1 MSGRRKYTSL
11 LIVLL
16 CMIFIPSAAARE
28 ILSDV
33 DCVVEA
39 DEVINGSLFV
49 LCENLIVS
57 GTVNGDLIGAA
68 LRAQIDGAINGNLY
82 FVTGQLDLSANVQ
95 GDVHFGGLV
104 LNIRHPDTG
113 ESTESGISG
122 SLKAVALAT
131 SLAPTSSIG
140 AGVLYLGYQLI
151 ADGRIEGEINFW
163 GSALILNEQ
172 VRGDVYAAVGNPAS
186 DSSQL
191 ETLLLPLQFDIDLRN
206 PGLTIGQDAQIRGHL
221 RYSGTT
227 EGEIAGRV
235 RGGVEFDPVIT
246 PIPTLEEPGSFR
258 IFLGQI
264 AREYFTLMAVGVLGV
279 LAMPRIARMPLAPL
293 RSRPF
298 PSFSAGLLA
307 FILSFPIWLIVLF
320 ISLLLIV
327 LLQITGLQE
336 LVLVTA
342 IVLGM
347 VNVGSASLFYF
358 VSIFMA
364 RALIGLM
371 LGRLLL
377 RLVLSPQDLDTR
389 RMLVLAQ
396 AVGLAV
402 LAVAVSLPLLGWIVN
417 AAALFLGLGAIL
429 LVTLEQ
435 GRRVRDSLPT
445 PVPAWYAPSP
455 IARAA
460 QMQSSN
466 PALDHVPV
474 MPPLPPVPVNQQPP
488 APGTENLP
496 EGFDWS
502 FFSDEEP

>member
-1 MSGRRKYTSL
+1 MSRQRKLTSL
-11 LIVLL
+11 LIALL
-16 CMIFIPSAAARE
+16 CMIIIPPVAARE
-28 ILSDV
+28 ILNDV

-39 DEVINGSLFV
+39 DEVIQGSLFV
-49 LCENLIVS
+49 LCENLIVN

-68 LRAQIDGAINGNLY
+68 LRARIDGTINGNLY
-82 FVTGQLDLSANVQ
+82 FVTGQLDLSANVN

-104 LNIRHPDTG
+104 LNISHPQTDANTDA
-113 ESTESGISG
+113 GISG

-131 SLAPTSSIG
+131 SLAEASSVGNGI
-140 AGVLYLGYQLI
+140 LYLGYQLI
-151 ADGRIEGEINFW
+151 ANGRIDGEINFW
-163 GSALILNEQ
+163 GSALSLNER
-172 VRGDVYAAVGNPAS
+172 VNGNVYAAVGNPAS

-206 PGLTIGQDAQIRGHL
+206 PGLTVGADALIRG
-221 RYSGTT
+221 RISYSGTT
-227 EGEIAGRV
+227 EGEILGRV
-235 RGGVEFDPVIT
+235 RGGVEFDALVT

-279 LAMPRIARMPLAPL
+279 LAMPRIARTPLTPL

-307 FILSFPIWLIVLF
+307 FILSFPIWLIILF

-377 RLVLSPQDLDTR
+377 RLVLHPQDMDSR

-402 LAVAVSLPLLGWIVN
+402 LAVAVSLPLFGWIFN

-455 IARAA
+455 IARAV
-460 QMQSSN
+460 QMQTS
-466 PALDHVPV
+466 PTLDHVPV
-474 MPPLPPVPVNQQPP
+474 MPPLPPAPVVEPP
-488 APGTENLP
+488 PLPGMENLP

-502 FFSDEEP
+502 FFSDDEP